1 MSAQSLSFFLL
12 VVNPWTRAHKAPPCT
27 EFSRQEYWSGL
38 LFPSPGAF
46 PDPGIEPMSPVFPEL
61 TDGFFTT
68 SSTWEALYGYFSSPQ
83 KNNFNGINMTFQ
95 EKTFKLKTDL
105 LSLSNWTSFILMLTF
120 WFWVSSRV
128 YHKS

>member
-1 MSAQSLSFFLL
+1 M
-12 VVNPWTRAHKAPPCT
+12 

-105 LSLSNWTSFILMLTF
+105 LSLSN
-120 WFWVSSRV
+120 
-128 YHKS
+128 